1 MTLKLGGQ
9 RGLNSCKEDV
19 ALIRSMFSEYETLL
33 ETASKYSYKNIA
45 KKLNIDVSTLGAAL
59 NQGLYAKE
67 RWHPEAIRLNKIR
80 KNLRA
85 RAKEVGPAHIANT
98 FGVSESHIYSIV
110 RGAKWKTVEDKS
122 NA

>member
-9 RGLNSCKEDV
+9 HGIHNCKEDV
-19 ALIRSMFSEYETLL
+19 ELIRSMFSTYEDLMK
-33 ETASKYSYKNIA
+33 TAAKYSYKSIA

-67 RWHPEAIRLNKIR
+67 RWYPEAIRLNKIR

-110 RGAKWKTVEDKS
+110 RGTRWKTVEGKS